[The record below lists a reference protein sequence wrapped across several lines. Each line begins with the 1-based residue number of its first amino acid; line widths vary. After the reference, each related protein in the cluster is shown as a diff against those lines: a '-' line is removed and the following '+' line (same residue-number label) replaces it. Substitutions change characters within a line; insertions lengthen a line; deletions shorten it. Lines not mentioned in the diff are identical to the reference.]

1 MLYREIIYKQGYKR
15 LLKSH
20 EAIIKNILKLSMA
33 MNWNIPVLHFEKW
46 TFFFFKPNW
55 LPQLFKMGRQ
65 YNDRMSHA
73 NEFLPGNDSILSAF
87 ISLEPK
93 GRWPDIKDNK

>member
-33 MNWNIPVLHFEKW
+33 MN
-46 TFFFFKPNW
+46 
-55 LPQLFKMGRQ
+55 
-65 YNDRMSHA
+65 
-73 NEFLPGNDSILSAF
+73 
-87 ISLEPK
+87 
-93 GRWPDIKDNK
+93 